1 MGNWAGVTVEKSEV
15 YFTYKNH
22 EFHIVDL
29 PGIYDLKATTDA
41 ERAAVSFLQGDE
53 LDVIV
58 NVVDLSNLKRNILLT
73 LELLDLGKP
82 VVLAL
87 NMADE
92 AERSGIEV
100 DLPGVENLLGAR
112 ACLTVGK
119 TGEGIDTLLN
129 YMLASQE
136 GGVTSGAVADR
147 ASADKDALRL
157 PRGESD
163 ETEEERWRLADR
175 VVKEVTSFESRKKS
189 RVTDRLDKIL
199 LHPYLGIVLYMLA
212 FYLMFKI
219 SFDFSAP
226 YMDWIDGFMNN
237 FLSAGFSDLGA
248 KIGLPALMVK
258 FVNEAIIGGV
268 GFVLTF
274 VPLIAILYYFI
285 TFFEMTGYLPRIV
298 FLMDRFMHRIGL
310 HGNMMTP
317 LLLAFGCNVPAIMAT
332 KNLESRTDKIL
343 VTMMIPFMS
352 CPARL
357 VVFAFFSFIFF
368 EHPALVIFS
377 LYMMGVVVALLTAL
391 VLRRSYLK
399 GKNASFILEMPP
411 YRLPSFRIVSVIV
424 WAHVKRFLY
433 RAGTVIFIVS
443 IIVWGLLNL
452 PPGIKGPDES
462 IAASIGKAI
471 TPVFKPIGLED
482 WRATTSLIPA
492 FMAREVVLSSMAV
505 IYKTTSQTQDATEQ
519 GNLPELLREQGKGLL
534 ESVKES
540 FLSVATFGI
549 SSLKV
554 ETTGDS
560 DSLRKSIQ
568 KAFTPASAYSFMI
581 LLLLYN
587 SCVATVTVMIREIG
601 RKYALTFLAG
611 SFVIAWVLAFII
623 YNLSKAA

>member
-1 MGNWAGVTVEKSEV
+1 
-15 YFTYKNH
+15 
-22 EFHIVDL
+22 
-29 PGIYDLKATTDA
+29 
-41 ERAAVSFLQGDE
+41 
-53 LDVIV
+53 
-58 NVVDLSNLKRNILLT
+58 
-73 LELLDLGKP
+73 
-82 VVLAL
+82 
-87 NMADE
+87 
-92 AERSGIEV
+92 
-100 DLPGVENLLGAR
+100 
-112 ACLTVGK
+112 
-119 TGEGIDTLLN
+119 
-129 YMLASQE
+129 
-136 GGVTSGAVADR
+136 
-147 ASADKDALRL
+147 
-157 PRGESD
+157 
-163 ETEEERWRLADR
+163 
-175 VVKEVTSFESRKKS
+175 
-189 RVTDRLDKIL
+189 
-199 LHPYLGIVLYMLA
+199 
-212 FYLMFKI
+212 
-219 SFDFSAP
+219 
-226 YMDWIDGFMNN
+226 
-237 FLSAGFSDLGA
+237 
-248 KIGLPALMVK
+248 
-258 FVNEAIIGGV
+258 
-268 GFVLTF
+268 
-274 VPLIAILYYFI
+274 
-285 TFFEMTGYLPRIV
+285 
-298 FLMDRFMHRIGL
+298 
-310 HGNMMTP
+310 
-317 LLLAFGCNVPAIMAT
+317 MAT

-623 YNLSKAA
+623 YHLSKAA

>member
-22 EFHIVDL
+22 DFHIIDL
-29 PGIYDLKATTDA
+29 PGIYDLRATTDA
-41 ERAAVSFLQGDE
+41 ERVAVDFLKGDT
-53 LDVIV
+53 LDVV
-58 NVVDLSNLKRNILLT
+58 VSVVDLSNFKRNVVLAI
-73 LELLDLGKP
+73 ELLELGKP
-82 VVLAL
+82 TILAL

-92 AERSGIEV
+92 ARRSGIEV
-100 DLPGVENLLGAR
+100 DIPRVESLLGAR
-112 ACLTVGK
+112 ACFTVGK
-119 TGEGIDTLLN
+119 TGEGIGTLLD
-129 YMLASQE
+129 YIIMSHEE
-136 GGVTSGAVADR
+136 GAKAGGELHSAVRTGPAER
-147 ASADKDALRL
+147 R
-157 PRGESD
+157 D
-163 ETEEERWRLADR
+163 EDDSEQAEEERWRLADR
-175 VVKEVTSFESRKKS
+175 VVKEATNFERRKKS
-189 RVTDRLDKIL
+189 RLTDRLDNIL
-199 LHPYLGIVLYMLA
+199 LHPYLGILIYILA

-237 FLSAGFSDLGA
+237 FLSAGFSELGA
-248 KIGLPALMVK
+248 KIGLPALLVK

-274 VPLIAILYYFI
+274 VPLIAILYFFI

-317 LLLAFGCNVPAIMAT
+317 LLLGFGCNVPAIMAT
-332 KNLESRTDKIL
+332 KNLENRTDKIL

-357 VVFAFFSFIFF
+357 VVFAFFSFVFF
-368 EHPALVIFS
+368 EHPALVIVS
-377 LYMMGVVVALLTAL
+377 LYMAGVVVALLMAL

-399 GKNASFILEMPP
+399 GKNASFLLEMPP
-411 YRLPSFRIVSVIV
+411 YRLPSYRTVSAIV
-424 WAHVKRFLY
+424 WAHVKGFLY
-433 RAGTVIFIVS
+433 RAGTVIFIIS

-471 TPVFKPIGLED
+471 TPVFKPIGLDD

-505 IYKTTSQTQDATEQ
+505 IYKTSETE
-519 GNLPELLREQGKGLL
+519 GAPETADLTGLL
-534 ESVKES
+534 KEQAMGLLTSVKDS
-540 FLSVATFGI
+540 FVAVATFGI
-549 SSLKV
+549 SALEV
-554 ETTGDS
+554 ETADES
-560 DSLRKSIQ
+560 DSLRSSIQ

-587 SCVATVTVMIREIG
+587 SCVATVTIMIKEIG
-601 RKYALTFLAG
+601 RKYALSFLLG

-623 YNLSKAA
+623 YNLSKAV